1 MKEGEKSKPHPLIP
15 GSEVRREVKLKM
27 ATVALLVLGLGV
39 QLQVGVARA
48 AAGETLPSPDLS
60 LAIFTQGVVIQAK
73 SCRSLKVTLF
83 TSSVNR
89 SMHKLTL

>member
-1 MKEGEKSKPHPLIP
+1 M
-15 GSEVRREVKLKM
+15 KLKM

-60 LAIFTQGVVIQAK
+60 LSFSHRGLSDRQKVASGNYISVLHEIWYTGKLLFVWVFK
-73 SCRSLKVTLF
+73 SQLHFYQIS
-83 TSSVNR
+83 
-89 SMHKLTL
+89 